1 MASNVLPLF
10 WDLAS
15 SSRDKRLGASADLV
29 AAAQAFQAAYS
40 APEKASGDE
49 DDDDEDD
56 GDEDGS
62 ESGMEVDDDG
72 DEEEG
77 PAAVDPVLAAKLDA
91 ALARNNAPDV
101 VYSIKRLVRG
111 LGSSREHSRLGF
123 AVALTELLA
132 RSQNVTA
139 AQVISLL
146 LRASQW
152 SKGMKGSDERDM
164 MFARLFGIMAIVD
177 SDLLFASSATLDDL
191 TTVVDSLLAL
201 ADAKAWLAEAA
212 GWALLRVAE
221 GLIASEVEW
230 KDEALAAITERVYA
244 DRVWSPEK
252 AALTLALQRGAPEL
266 DWKALLAPTFKT
278 TPLLASANLITL
290 GRVLKEGGEDDAR
303 TGMYQPKLHYVWDG
317 ILAEYFTHSTQ
328 GIASFAEFFRT
339 VVDEA
344 LFANTSSA
352 ERKYWGFQVF
362 ERALPLLPA
371 ESVPLIFTPNFM
383 RSWMNNLSSSDR
395 HLHKAAVQVARKVN
409 EHVKADPT
417 AGFTLLSQLVGKH
430 GRPDFDRVTKTKTV
444 EGIMS
449 SLSVDGVEKYVAYL
463 ENVLVSE
470 DEGGLDERRTWAL
483 DQMLALARNG
493 AVPRAD
499 GWISRVLNTLLV
511 HGFFLIRKA
520 DKRSKITALRA
531 IPKPPLSDVV
541 AATARARFYSALV
554 EVTAHKEDGKEGTDS
569 AGKLWLTRALDTM
582 AALEKNS
589 AVELVSDAD
598 DEIKKLRA
606 DAVAA
611 LAPLG
616 DEPVARGARILVSFL
631 VLQTYDEAEDALDM
645 LDEAVGAVRALF
657 PAKKRGS
664 KKAKVQPEVDADAPP
679 PVDALLD
686 VLVALLDKGS
696 ADLRTLA
703 NQVFGMLVPAMTVS
717 AVEHLVAQLEQS
729 GAAAEA
735 EDEDDEEHEHGPD
748 CDHSDEEDDED
759 DDEDESD
766 SETVASDD
774 TDANAEVDPEFRR
787 RVAEALK
794 VSGVLDDKED
804 DEDAD
809 SDDESVWDDEQMM
822 KVDEQLAA
830 VFKQQASS
838 KKADLKHAAIES
850 LHFKNRILDFFD
862 VFLRRPTSL
871 ALALLLP
878 LLHIV
883 RGGGELGNK
892 AAGILRTRLKS
903 TSLSAS
909 TDKTEL
915 EQAGKI
921 LAEIHLLARR
931 APTSE
936 FSGLCSAASL
946 FAARVAPAQ
955 ALEEYKTTLADF
967 VTRKHSGVQPA
978 FLQEYARRHA
988 GKAWPL
994 SGEILALL
1002 KDDKAANA
1010 YRHVQAYALLGAL
1023 LSQAPAL
1030 VKAGELTTKEAREVV
1045 EGAMGDVYSV
1055 LEAAAESGEWKA
1067 DRLKDAAKFA
1077 LVVARTARALEIGE
1091 ACDAPRLKEVAEAV
1105 KGGRTKEMK
1114 GVHALLMQ
1122 LGAVLSKKEGKAAK
1136 ATKEGKQ
1143 AKGKGK
1149 KAVNGGDEEKEEP
1162 KSVTGK
1168 RKATAATAVKG
1179 KKKAK
1184 AE

>member
-29 AAAQAFQAAYS
+29 AATQAFQAAYS
-40 APEKASGDE
+40 VPEKASGD

-56 GDEDGS
+56 DGDDDGS
-62 ESGMEVDDDG
+62 ESGMEVDGDD

-77 PAAVDPVLAAKLDA
+77 PSAVDPVLAAKLDA
-91 ALARNNAPDV
+91 ALAHDNAPDV
-101 VYSIKRLVRG
+101 VYCIKRLVRG

-132 RSQNVTA
+132 RSENVTA

-164 MFARLFGIMAIVD
+164 MFARLFGITAVVD
-177 SDLLFASSATLDDL
+177 SGLLFSSSAALEDFI
-191 TTVVDSLLAL
+191 TVLDSLLAL

-212 GWALLRVAE
+212 GWALLRVGE
-221 GLIASEVEW
+221 SLIASSVEW
-230 KDEALAAITERVYA
+230 KDEALEAVAERVYA
-244 DRVWSPEK
+244 DRAWSPEK
-252 AALTLALQRGAPEL
+252 VALTLALQRGAPEL
-266 DWKALLAPTFKT
+266 DWKALLGPTFKA

-303 TGMYQPKLHYVWDG
+303 AGTYQPKLHYVWDG
-317 ILAEYFTHSTQ
+317 IIAEHFTHSAS
-328 GIASFAEFFRT
+328 GIAPFAELFRT

-362 ERALPLLPA
+362 ERALPLLPS
-371 ESVPLIFTPNFM
+371 ENVPLIFTPNFM
-383 RSWMNNLSSSDR
+383 RSWMNNLSSADR

-499 GWISRVLNTLLV
+499 SWISRVLDTMLV

-541 AATARARFYSALV
+541 AATARARFFSALV
-554 EVTAHKEDGKEGTDS
+554 EATAHKEDGKEGTDS

-589 AVELVSDAD
+589 AVELVTDAD
-598 DEIKKLRA
+598 DEIKKIRA

-657 PAKKRGS
+657 PAKKSGRKS
-664 KKAKVQPEVDADAPP
+664 KKAEPEVDADAPP

-703 NQVFGMLVPAMTVS
+703 NQVFGMLVPAMTAS

-729 GAAAEA
+729 GAAVA
-735 EDEDDEEHEHGPD
+735 EDEDEDDDEEEHEHGPD
-748 CDHSDEEDDED
+748 CDHGEEDEDE
-759 DDEDESD
+759 DEDESD
-766 SETVASDD
+766 SESVASDD

-794 VSGVLDDKED
+794 VSGVLDEKEEGD
-804 DEDAD
+804 DDD
-809 SDDESVWDDEQMM
+809 SDNESVWDDEQMM

-878 LLHIV
+878 LLHVV

-892 AAGILRTRLKS
+892 AAGILRTRLKG
-903 TSLSAS
+903 TSLTAS
-909 TDKTEL
+909 TDKAEL
-915 EQAGKI
+915 ERAGKI
-921 LAEIHLLARR
+921 LAEIHSLARR

-946 FAARVAPAQ
+946 FAARVAPTQ
-955 ALEEYKTTLADF
+955 ALDQYKATLADF
-967 VTRKHSGVQPA
+967 VTRKHSSVHPA
-978 FLQEYARRHA
+978 FLQDYARRNA

-994 SGEILALL
+994 AGEILSLL
-1002 KDDKAANA
+1002 KEGKAANA
-1010 YRHVQAYALLGAL
+1010 YRHAQAYALLGAL
-1023 LSQAPAL
+1023 LSQAPTL
-1030 VKAGELTTKEAREVV
+1030 VKAGELTTSEAEKVV
-1045 EGAMGDVYSV
+1045 KGSMGDVYSV

-1077 LVVARTARALEIGE
+1077 LVVARTARALDVGE
-1091 ACDAPRLKEVAEAV
+1091 ACDALRLKEVAEKV
-1105 KGGRTKEMK
+1105 KAGRTKEMK
-1114 GVHALLMQ
+1114 GVHALLTQ
-1122 LGAVLSKKEGKAAK
+1122 LGAVLSKKEGK
-1136 ATKEGKQ
+1136 KEG
-1143 AKGKGK
+1143 KGKGK
-1149 KAVNGGDEEKEEP
+1149 KAVNGGDAVEAEEKEEEEP
-1162 KSVTGK
+1162 KPVTGK
-1168 RKATAATAVKG
+1168 RKATAKAAKG